1 MTGKRILIVEDTP
14 MNMELLR
21 DLLESSGFVV
31 LEAITGEEGIKI
43 ANAEKPDL
51 IIMDVGLP
59 GMSGLDATRRLKNNE
74 STSVIPVIGLSSHA
88 MVGDDKM
95 ALEAGMSAY
104 FTKPLDTRTFVQ
116 SIIPYLEGKEI
127 D

>member
-1 MTGKRILIVEDTP
+1 MAGKRILVVEDTP
-14 MNMELLR
+14 MNMELIR

-31 LEAITGEEGIKI
+31 LEAITGEEGIQI

-59 GMSGLDATRRLKNNE
+59 GMSGLDATRHLRNNE

-88 MVGDDKM
+88 MVGDDKK
-95 ALEAGMSAY
+95 ALEAGMNAY
-104 FTKPLDTRTFVQ
+104 LTKPIDTRTFVQ
-116 SIIPYLEGKEI
+116 SIIPHLEGEEI

>member
-104 FTKPLDTRTFVQ
+104 LTKPLDTRTFVQ